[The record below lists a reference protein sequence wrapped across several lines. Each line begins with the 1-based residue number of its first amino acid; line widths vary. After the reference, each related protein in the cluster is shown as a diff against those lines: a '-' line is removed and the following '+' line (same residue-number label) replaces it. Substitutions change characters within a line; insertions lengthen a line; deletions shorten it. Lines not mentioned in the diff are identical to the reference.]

1 MAYRRATETLARWS
15 AAHPWRALVIWLLF
29 VGAAVF
35 TGSAVSTQPT
45 TDADYRVGQSGRADA
60 WIQDSG
66 LGGAPSENVL
76 IASRRGALDRAG
88 AEQAATEVTRRMAAV
103 PRVSRVGHSVLSP
116 DGRTLL
122 VPIEL
127 VKPAPGADPDAAPLL
142 AVTASVQR
150 AHPALRVSEVGEASI
165 NAAVNDRVAQDLSRA
180 ERLSLPLTLLIM
192 LVAFGAL
199 IAAGIPVL
207 VAITGVVATICLYAP
222 ISHLIPADSTVS
234 SMVVLIGMAVGV
246 DYSLFYL
253 KRQREERE
261 RGHTT
266 ADAVAIAAATSG
278 HSIVVS
284 GGAVIVAMA
293 GLYVVQDAT
302 FASLA
307 TGAILVVAISV
318 LGSLTVLPALLAK
331 LGRWVDRP
339 RIPLLWRVNRRI
351 GRGGISRRLLRP
363 VLSHPKTSLVASTVV
378 MCALAAPALGMTLH
392 QSTLEVLPKDI
403 PEVHTYAQLERA
415 FPSQGETVQVAVKT
429 RPAELPTAVAA
440 LRSLQST
447 TTRDGDF
454 ASTGARSVRTSSD
467 KTVALLTL
475 ATSHVEGSAA
485 NEQAL
490 SRLRDT
496 VAPTLL
502 GPLPHAEWAVGG
514 DLAQNV
520 DYTTHLSS
528 KLPLVIGFVLLLTM
542 LMMGV
547 TFRSVAIA
555 VITTLLNLAS
565 VAAAFGVL
573 TVVFQNTWAQGLLG
587 FTSGGYVVTW
597 IPLFMFVV
605 LVGLSMDYH
614 VFVLSRIRE
623 GVRRGLPP
631 RVAVEAGI
639 SETAGVV
646 ASAAAV
652 MVSVFSI
659 FASLSLIELKQIGV
673 GLAVS
678 VLVDATL
685 VRVVMLPSLLVLM
698 GRAAWWPSRPPTV
711 GLTEVREPPAA
722 AALPESG
729 RERSPS
735 HA

>member
-1 MAYRRATETLARWS
+1 MAKRRATESLARWS
-15 AAHPWRALVIWLLF
+15 AAHPWRALAIWLLF

-35 TGSAVSTQPT
+35 TGSSVSTQST

-66 LGGAPSENVL
+66 LGAPPSENVL
-76 IASRRGALDRAG
+76 ISSRQGPLDRA
-88 AEQAATEVTRRMAAV
+88 ESRRAASEVARRMRQVAG
-103 PRVSRVGHSVLSP
+103 VSHVSGPVLSP
-116 DGRTLL
+116 DRGTLL
-122 VPIEL
+122 VPIQL
-127 VKPAPGADPDAAPLL
+127 VKPAGGDDPDATPLL
-142 AVTASVQR
+142 AVTAAVQ
-150 AHPALRVSEVGEASI
+150 HTYPSLRVAEAGEASI
-165 NAAVNDRVAQDLSRA
+165 NQAVNDRVGHDLSRA
-180 ERLSLPLTLLIM
+180 EKLSLPITLLIM

-207 VAITGVVATICLYAP
+207 VAISGVVATICLYAP
-222 ISHLIPADSTVS
+222 ISHLIHADSTVS

-261 RGHTT
+261 RGRTT

-284 GGAVIVAMA
+284 GVAVIVAMA
-293 GLYVVQDAT
+293 GLYVVQDVT
-302 FASLA
+302 FTSLA
-307 TGAILVVAISV
+307 TGAILVVAICV
-318 LGSLTVLPALLAK
+318 IGSLTVLPALLAK
-331 LGRWVDRP
+331 LGKWVDRP

-363 VLSHPKTSLVASTVV
+363 VLRHPRTSLVAATLV
-378 MCALAAPALGMTLH
+378 MLALAAPALGMTLH
-392 QSTLEVLPKDI
+392 QSTLATLPKDI
-403 PEVHTYAQLERA
+403 PEVQTYGQMEHA
-415 FPSQGETVQVAVKT
+415 FPSQGETVQVVVKT
-429 RPAELPTAVAA
+429 RPHDLPAALAA
-440 LRSLQST
+440 LRSIRST
-447 TTRDGDF
+447 TTGDGSF
-454 ASTGARSVRTSSD
+454 AGAGANSIRTSSD
-467 KTVALLTL
+467 GSVALLNL
-475 ATSHVEGSAA
+475 ATAHVEGSPA

-490 SRLRDT
+490 ASLRES
-496 VAPTLL
+496 VAPKLL
-502 GPLPHAEWAVGG
+502 GSLPHANWAVGG
-514 DLAQNV
+514 DLAENV
-520 DYTTHLSS
+520 DYTSHLSS

-542 LMMGV
+542 LMVGY
-547 TFRSVAIA
+547 TFRSVPIAIL
-555 VITTLLNLAS
+555 TTLLNLAS

-587 FTSGGYVVTW
+587 FTSGGFVVTW

-623 GVRRGLPP
+623 GIQRGLPAKI
-631 RVAVEAGI
+631 AVEVGI
-639 SETAGVV
+639 TETAGVV

-659 FASLSLIELKQIGV
+659 FASLSLIELKEIGV

-685 VRVVMLPSLLVLM
+685 VRAVMLPSMLVLL
-698 GRAAWWPSRPPTV
+698 GDAAWWPRKPRSVTLVPVVAPRSEE
-711 GLTEVREPPAA
+711 LESAA
-722 AALPESG
+722 APG
-729 RERSPS
+729 R
-735 HA
+735 